1 MEHRIDTE
9 SVNYDPEKMDR
20 LFLEIGRNIHKE
32 RIKRG
37 LEVSEFARLC
47 NLSPSQ
53 VYKAESGQIRYTL
66 ETIIKICTALGIG
79 IERVV
84 PLIAPENIS
93 IRSNGE
99 RFNDI
104 VTELDVSAIN
114 HIFDVVKIMAAYEK
128 EYAAKKRRS
137 TKHDQ
142 TAGMEMRGKEGQ
154 IHAEA
159 SDGSSRED
167 DEEQSE

>member
-1 MEHRIDTE
+1 MGHRIDTE
-9 SVNYDPEKMDR
+9 SVVYDPEKMDR
-20 LFLEIGRNIHKE
+20 LFLEIGRNIHQE
-32 RIKRG
+32 RINHR

-47 NLSPSQ
+47 NLSSSQ
-53 VYKAESGQIRYTL
+53 VYKAESGQTRYNL

-104 VTELDVSAIN
+104 VAQLDTPAIN

-128 EYAAKKRRS
+128 EYVANKRSDIKRGLPVEI
-137 TKHDQ
+137 KM
-142 TAGMEMRGKEGQ
+142 GGKEEQ
-154 IHAEA
+154 IHAET
-159 SDGSSRED
+159 SRGSS
-167 DEEQSE
+167 